1 MEGLVVQWKGWL
13 HQLINHSYLV
23 APDLLKCY
31 LAFSFA
37 NLFSRLWSHV
47 LACSI
52 CEFVFAF
59 LDHVL
64 ALQHQRSSDCAIIL
78 VSLRPQDPW
87 CCAWKEWFVKERDL
101 DLGLSGGWVV
111 RQNGL
116 ICSICGGLGPPFLD
130 LIFPKLALL
139 FFGVTILSS
148 LFISIFG
155 RGELSPDAVGRI
167 FFFGKFDFRHW
178 SFRPLAF
185 HRLASNAAKYWWA
198 DASFIYS
205 LGASVNIYFGSWCRV
220 LGEQP
225 CGVCVEIVERDLV
238 FVLDRERGMCMAPEL
253 HFGLNAQSKR

>member
-1 MEGLVVQWKGWL
+1 MGNSFGIHFLFDILLDQLLLAISDRFPVGWNWLSNYCSDPTMEGLVVQWKDWL

-37 NLFSRLWSHV
+37 NLFSRLWNHV

-139 FFGVTILSS
+139 FFGVTILE
-148 LFISIFG
+148 G
-155 RGELSPDAVGRI
+155 
-167 FFFGKFDFRHW
+167 
-178 SFRPLAF
+178 
-185 HRLASNAAKYWWA
+185 
-198 DASFIYS
+198 
-205 LGASVNIYFGSWCRV
+205 
-220 LGEQP
+220 
-225 CGVCVEIVERDLV
+225 
-238 FVLDRERGMCMAPEL
+238 
-253 HFGLNAQSKR
+253 